1 MSGSIAP
8 SAIHECR
15 RREAEARRFAAAS
28 RNAAEKADILEVAE
42 TWLKLARS
50 SASDDEFKETAEV
63 VGW

>member
-1 MSGSIAP
+1 VKQRLGVSQLLPATP
-8 SAIHECR
+8 PKR
-15 RREAEARRFAAAS
+15 LTYLR
-28 RNAAEKADILEVAE
+28 VAE